1 MTKIFSSL
9 TQKTYALVE
18 LECQKIRTFE
28 CYSQNFSG
36 FEVSW
41 IARRF
46 AACLII
52 PQNVVR
58 CLVGK
63 SCLIFASYI
72 ASLFEAMQLKIAMKA
87 KRTSQYFRIELSF
100 DLMYFLQYL
109 EMRFDRSVRLL
120 ATVLFIGSQVLYIS
134 ITIYAPALAL
144 SQSKLLQKITG

>member
-1 MTKIFSSL
+1 
-9 TQKTYALVE
+9 
-18 LECQKIRTFE
+18 
-28 CYSQNFSG
+28 
-36 FEVSW
+36 
-41 IARRF
+41 
-46 AACLII
+46 
-52 PQNVVR
+52 
-58 CLVGK
+58 
-63 SCLIFASYI
+63 
-72 ASLFEAMQLKIAMKA
+72 MQLKIAMKA